1 VIITATDAK
10 NRLGQVLEHAQTE
23 PVFIEEAGRRHSV
36 VMSVAQYDA
45 LLAASGE
52 QPRIKSSKEFYERY
66 KDWVDEQNR
75 RFEERGL
82 RNDEL
87 RTW

>member
-1 VIITATDAK
+1 MIITATDAK
-10 NRLGQVLEHAQTE
+10 NRLGQVLERAQTT
-23 PVFIEEAGRRHSV
+23 PVFIEKAGRRHSV

-45 LLAASGE
+45 LLAASGAE
-52 QPRIKSSKEFYERY
+52 PRVKSSKEFYERH

-75 RFEERGL
+75 HFVEHGL
-82 RNDEL
+82 WNEEL